1 MVFSG
6 AEPQGEGEK
15 HCSDQFCALPGLLPD
30 ALLVPLSC
38 VHPVLETK
46 APCEYLGDLRPG
58 GAGHLSC

>member
-15 HCSDQFCALPGLLPD
+15 HCSDQFCALPCLLP
-30 ALLVPLSC
+30 LLLSC
-38 VHPVLETK
+38 VHSVLETK
-46 APCEYLGDLRPG
+46 APCECLGDLRPG